1 MALRSKY
8 FTVYGGGQLGGG
20 VCVTMGSLTC
30 QELIKVGAAVIFFRS
45 FITSFK
51 QMKVIPLRI
60 NKHH

>member
-1 MALRSKY
+1 MALMTKY
-8 FTVYGGGQLGGG
+8 FTVYGGALLSRG
-20 VCVTMGSLTC
+20 VCRTMGSPTC
-30 QELIKVGAAVIFFRS
+30 RELIKMDAAIIILRD